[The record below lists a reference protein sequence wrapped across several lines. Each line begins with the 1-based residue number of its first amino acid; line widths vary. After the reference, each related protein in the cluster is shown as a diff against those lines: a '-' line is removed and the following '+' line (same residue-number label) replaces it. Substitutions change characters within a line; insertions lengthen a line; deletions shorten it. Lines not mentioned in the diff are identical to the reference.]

1 MNRIRHL
8 ITVALFSSIAAT
20 PAFAGES
27 RAVSFA
33 DLDLS
38 TPAGVATLDRR
49 LDGAVRRICGN
60 FHPTSPAS
68 REEVL
73 RCRSEARS
81 SIYSQRSDAIAS
93 AQTRAIQLSS
103 R

>member
-8 ITVALFSSIAAT
+8 IPIVLFSSVIAT
-20 PAFAGES
+20 PAIADQS
-27 RAVSFA
+27 RRVAFA

-49 LDGAVRRICGN
+49 IEGAVRHVCGHYFPN
-60 FHPTSPAS
+60 SPAS
-68 REEVL
+68 RAEVI
-73 RCRSEARS
+73 RCRSETLA

-93 AQTRAIQLSS
+93 AQTRAIQLSA

>member
-1 MNRIRHL
+1 MNPIRHL
-8 ITVALFSSIAAT
+8 IPVVLFSSFAAS
-20 PAFAGES
+20 PAFAQES
-27 RAVSFA
+27 RSVAFA

-49 LDGAVRRICGN
+49 IEGAVRQVCGN
-60 FHPTSPAS
+60 YFPNSPAS

-73 RCRSEARS
+73 RCRRDTLA
-81 SIYSQRSDAIAS
+81 SIYSQRSDAIAQS
-93 AQTRAIQLSS
+93 QTRAIQLSS

>member
-1 MNRIRHL
+1 MNPIRFL
-8 ITVALFSSIAAT
+8 IPVVLLSSIAAT
-20 PAFAGES
+20 PAFADES
-27 RAVSFA
+27 RRVAFA

-49 LDGAVRRICGN
+49 IEGAVRQVCGHYFPN
-60 FHPTSPAS
+60 SPAS

-73 RCRSEARS
+73 RCRRETLS
-81 SIYSQRSDAIAS
+81 SIYAQRSDAIAS

>member
-1 MNRIRHL
+1 MNRIRYL
-8 ITVALFSSIAAT
+8 IPLVLFSSVVAT
-20 PAFAGES
+20 PALADES
-27 RAVSFA
+27 RRVAFA

-38 TPAGVATLDRR
+38 TQAGVATLDRR
-49 LDGAVRRICGN
+49 IEGAIRAVCGDYFPN
-60 FHPTSPAS
+60 SPAS

-73 RCRSEARS
+73 RCRRETASQV
-81 SIYSQRSDAIAS
+81 YSQRSDAIAS